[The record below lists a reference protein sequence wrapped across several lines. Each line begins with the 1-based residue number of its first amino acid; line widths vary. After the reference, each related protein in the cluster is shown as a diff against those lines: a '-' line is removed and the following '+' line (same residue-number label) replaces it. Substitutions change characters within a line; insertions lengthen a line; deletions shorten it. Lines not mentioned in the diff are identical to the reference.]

1 MESTENA
8 RYEAMLQNIMKEGK
22 RIKRRNAVIK
32 ITGGI
37 TAAVVIAVTV
47 ILSNPWNDQSR
58 QDLMARDVAGNEM
71 EVALVAADTFFD
83 SDLELIY

>member
-22 RIKRRNAVIK
+22 RIKRRNAAIK
-32 ITGGI
+32 IIGGI
-37 TAAVVIAVTV
+37 TAAVVITISV
-47 ILSNPWNDQSR
+47 ILSNPGDDQDR
-58 QDLMARDVAGNEM
+58 LDLMARDVAGNEM